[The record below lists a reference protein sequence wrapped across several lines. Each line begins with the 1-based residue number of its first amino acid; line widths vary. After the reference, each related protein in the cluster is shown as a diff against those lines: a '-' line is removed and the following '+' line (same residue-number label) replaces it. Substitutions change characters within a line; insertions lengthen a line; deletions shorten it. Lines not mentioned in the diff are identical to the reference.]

1 MTSVAPLLQRRV
13 LAVLLVGATAV
24 GLLAGCTG
32 ETQTERATSADST
45 AEIKSPTIVSGDT
58 TSPTDTVD
66 ADVPY
71 VPTPQPVVDRMLE
84 MAEVDENDVVYDLGS
99 GDGRIVIRA
108 AEEYGSRGVG
118 IEIDPELVQE
128 ARTNAREAGV
138 GDLVEFRQGDLFKA
152 DISGATA
159 VTMYLLPDVNLKLRP
174 LLFEQL
180 RPGTPVVSH
189 GFDMD
194 EWEPEK
200 TDMVDGNRI
209 YRWTIPD
216 QVPPHLRQK

>member
-1 MTSVAPLLQRRV
+1 MTSFAPLLRRRV
-13 LAVLLVGATAV
+13 RTVLLVCATAL

-32 ETQTERATSADST
+32 ETQTERAASPDSA
-45 AEIKSPTIVSGDT
+45 AEIESPSIVSADT
-58 TSPTDTVD
+58 TSSADTIG

-108 AEEYGSRGVG
+108 AETYGSRGVG
-118 IEIDPELVQE
+118 IEIDPERVQD
-128 ARTNAREAGV
+128 ARENAEEAGV
-138 GDLVEFRQGDLFKA
+138 SDLVEFRQGDLFEA
-152 DISGATA
+152 DISEATV
-159 VTMYLLPDVNLKLRP
+159 VTLYLLPTVNLELRP

-194 EWEPEK
+194 AWEPDE
-200 TDMVDGNRI
+200 TDTVDANRI
-209 YRWTIPD
+209 YRWTIPEEI
-216 QVPPHLRQK
+216 PPHLRQN